1 MKLKDQV
8 SIVTGSGR
16 SIGREIALRF
26 AREGATVVVA
36 DLMGDNAGAVAAE
49 IGVAGGQAVSIA
61 VDVTDAA
68 QVARMTQEV
77 LDRFG
82 RIDILV
88 NNAGVGLN
96 RPFLETTPEE
106 WERTIRVNLTGTF
119 FCAKSVACV
128 MSGQG
133 SGNIINIASISGQRG
148 AQGRSAY
155 GASKAGVILLTKV
168 MALELGA
175 KGIRVNAIAP
185 GPVLTAMT
193 KVTHPP
199 AIRQSYHQRI
209 PMKRYAEPGEIAA
222 AAVFLASGE
231 ASFVNGHV
239 LNVDGGFQA
248 AGLIFT
254 AEQAAL

>member
-1 MKLKDQV
+1 MRLKNQV

-26 AREGATVVVA
+26 ALEGATVVVA
-36 DLMGDNAGAVAAE
+36 DLIGDNARAVAEE
-49 IGVAGGQAVSIA
+49 IGAAGGQASAVA

-77 LDRFG
+77 LARYG

-119 FCAKSVACV
+119 LCARTVACV
-128 MSGQG
+128 MTGQG
-133 SGNIINIASISGQRG
+133 SGRIINIASISGQRG

-168 MALELGA
+168 MALELA
-175 KGIRVNAIAP
+175 PKGIRVNAIAP

-193 KVTHPP
+193 EVTHPKSV
-199 AIRQSYHQRI
+199 RQSYHQRI
-209 PMKRYAEPGEIAA
+209 PMRRYAEPSEIAA
-222 AAVFLASGE
+222 AVVFLASDE
-231 ASFVNGHV
+231 ASFVTGHV
-239 LNVDGGFQA
+239 LNVDGGFRA
-248 AGLIFT
+248 AGLMFDP
-254 AEQAAL
+254 E